1 MWSSTLLSAALLLS
15 GISLASVIPVEQ
27 VCEGQVTAAEK
38 YIGQDKNVLVQQ
50 ATCPTFGSNLKVK
63 TLESRQLDVCGNTC
77 EERAAKRIAAVTSYP
92 IGTTNCFTPS
102 GGGPNTTD
110 CHVIA
115 DALRF
120 NSQNTGPLFTIGTGI
135 NNTVVVKYSTCLSFF
150 VNQDA
155 SPLEYCD
162 TEWAKLIDFVGPNC
176 AAAQNAHGGLC
187 VATNQQWFV
196 QVAHS

>member
-1 MWSSTLLSAALLLS
+1 MWSSALLSAALLLS
-15 GISLASVIPVEQ
+15 SVSLASVIPVAE
-27 VCEGQVTAAEK
+27 VCEGQVTLAET

-50 ATCPTFGSNLKVK
+50 STCPTFGSKVK

-77 EERAAKRIAAVTSYP
+77 ATS
-92 IGTTNCFTPS
+92 CFTPS

-120 NSQNTGPLFTIGTGI
+120 NSQNTGPLFTIGTGT

-162 TEWAKLIDFVGPNC
+162 TEWAKLIDFIGPNC